1 MTGDRLRRLVPHR
14 RRRRAAAGDRVL
26 ALVPHHRCERWL
38 DHCLASLVGQTRPP
52 DGIVVID
59 DASAEPPTEIV
70 RRFPGVTLLRARAN
84 VGPYR
89 LVQQVIEETS
99 YDRYLFQDAD
109 DWSAPDRLELLLDAA
124 GRTGAEL
131 VGSDYVMLC
140 TDEVRTLL
148 HAFPVDVN
156 GALVQALTCHALQHP
171 TSLVNRTLVTRL
183 GGYAS
188 GMRFSGDDE
197 FLRRAAHVTRIVN
210 VPRVLYFRR
219 HRADSL
225 TTSAATG
232 HGSQAR
238 RDVLKA
244 LATRAADNA
253 EAVVRGDQPD
263 LTPHALAPPIRL
275 EHVCGPALIG
285 GDDATRL
292 FPRLGRRRRPSGAT
306 TRAGKLPEPVLIVG
320 GEASGTDALLW
331 SLAQHPSAVPV
342 VDLSWLE
349 PLSESARRAAGPSD
363 LVHTALSPG
372 RRLRPLD
379 ASGAG
384 ACDLQGELAAA
395 VSRVLLGEG
404 PAGASCWMAAAAPE
418 PRTVDA
424 VLTVFPRARVIHLV
438 RDADDSASARSQ
450 PSKANPHPLPVDEA
464 YRAWLREVR
473 SGLAVERAVGAERLL
488 RLRFDELTRAP
499 EGAVRRCLDFVG
511 LDFDPACVRPLQ
523 ELDLVPA
530 KVYGDVSDAAPA
542 RELSTALCGPGEHA
556 ESLVAVDPP
565 VGPVPTAAA
574 QERRPP
580 RPTTQR
586 PPPAPTGAPPL
597 PAHVARPAALLRQS
611 VPEGSVVAVVT
622 KGEGRFLELD
632 GHDVWHFP
640 RTAEGEWA
648 GYHPATS
655 DDVIRHLEELEGQG
669 ARYFLIPYW
678 ARWWLDHYTGL
689 APHLARR
696 ARFVGEDSDSGIV
709 FELAARGEPATPS
722 PLEGRSDEQARVR
735 PPGTPDRRRS
745 VSVIAWNAT
754 HNPLG
759 RAHVLAEL
767 LRDRY
772 DVEVVGAEFEHFG
785 TGIWAP
791 LRDMDLRLRTF
802 PGGPFPEHF
811 ARMEA
816 FAGTITADAV
826 VVSKPRLP
834 SYLLGILAKALRN
847 RPLVLDVDDRE
858 LTFVGATEPLT
869 IEALREH
876 ADDPRL
882 HNPYGSHWT
891 RHCEALVGAADCVT
905 VSNETLQSLFG
916 GTIVPHVRD
925 ERLFDPARYERS
937 AVRRRFGFED
947 GERIVLFAG
956 TPRRHKGVV
965 ELAAALRETADP
977 RARLCLIGTSELER
991 LREDLVPYADLIRVV
1006 PYQPFAELPALL
1018 AAADMVAV
1026 LQDPESDVSQYQM
1039 PAKVTDALA
1048 MQRPCLVRSVP
1059 PLERLIADGHL
1070 EAVPGDG
1077 LAAKLAEML
1086 GDEGAVAQRAQANRE
1101 VFLEH
1106 FSFSAV
1112 RPRLEAIMA
1121 QLLDRPPPLAED
1133 HRRLL
1138 AFTQERFG
1146 GSGPVGG
1153 GTDAPAPASL
1163 RAHPARRPRPPG
1175 PGGDTRFD
1183 VVMFWKQND
1192 TGIYGRRH
1200 DMFMQHLAR
1209 SARVGQVVQFD
1220 APIDVAELRR
1230 APADGVPSQSLLV
1243 RDRTMRRI
1251 QGVEPVPGLHQH
1263 SFVYSGDDGGQSL
1276 LPDRSDY
1283 LVHVKNV
1290 LARHGVGERPV
1301 VFWVYP
1307 KCLDFPEVA
1316 RALTPDLTVA
1326 DVVDDH
1332 RTWARPGTSQYQ
1344 RIVANYQEIAE
1355 LSDII
1360 LTNCDTMRTTM
1371 AALGGNVHLVPNAAE
1386 YPDLSL
1392 SLPLDVPEEL
1402 RALEGPTVGYVGNI
1416 SSRIDVDLLEH
1427 LARSRPHWNIV
1438 LVGSAHAGQE
1448 VLRLR
1453 SLTNVSLLGPRPY
1466 EEAKRYVRAFDVGLI
1481 PHLQNEMTAAMHPLK
1496 AFVYC
1501 ALDVPVVSTDIANLG
1516 ELRPLISVA
1525 TDHAE
1530 FLAKVDAAL
1539 VEGKGPLAREG
1550 AHEVLRRNSWEVRT
1564 GAVMALVDEAL
1575 GERGVLK

>member
-59 DASAEPPTEIV
+59 DASPEPPTEIV
-70 RRFPGVTLLRARAN
+70 RRFPGVTLLRATAN

-89 LVQQVIEETS
+89 LVQQVIDETS

-109 DWSAPDRLELLLDAA
+109 DWSAPDRLELLLAA
-124 GRTGAEL
+124 AERTGAEL

-156 GALVQALTCHALQHP
+156 GALAEAPTCHALQHP
-171 TSLVNRTLVTRL
+171 TSLVSRTLVTRL

-197 FLRRAAHVTRIVN
+197 FLRRAAHVARIVN

-225 TTSAATG
+225 TTYPASGEHRATV
-232 HGSQAR
+232 SCTQ
-238 RDVLKA
+238 
-244 LATRAADNA
+244 
-253 EAVVRGDQPD
+253 
-263 LTPHALAPPIRL
+263 APPVEL
-275 EHVCGPALIG
+275 THVCGPRLEG
-285 GDDATRL
+285 VDATR
-292 FPRLGRRRRPSGAT
+292 PARLVRR
-306 TRAGKLPEPVLIVG
+306 TRAVPGSKAREPLEPVLVVG
-320 GEASGTDALLW
+320 GLASGADALLW
-331 SLAQHPSAVPV
+331 ALAQHRSVVPL
-342 VDLSWLE
+342 VDVSWLE
-349 PLSESARRAAGPSD
+349 PLSEAARRAGGPSD
-363 LVHTALSPG
+363 VVHTALSPG
-372 RRLRPLD
+372 RRLHPLD
-379 ASGAG
+379 VSGAG
-384 ACDLQGELAAA
+384 AGDVRGELAAA
-395 VSRVLLGEG
+395 VGRVLLGDRPG
-404 PAGASCWMAAAAPE
+404 DDCCWMAAVPPDAD
-418 PRTVDA
+418 RIQA
-424 VLTVFPRARVIHLV
+424 VLALFPGARVIHLV

-450 PSKANPHPLPVDEA
+450 QSRANAHPLPLDEA

-488 RLRFDELTRAP
+488 RLRFDELTRGP

-511 LDFDPACVRPLQ
+511 LDFDPACVRPLG
-523 ELDLVPA
+523 ELDLLPA
-530 KVYGDVSDAAPA
+530 EAYGDPGDAAPA
-542 RELSTALCGPGEHA
+542 RELSTALCGPGQHA
-556 ESLVAVDPP
+556 GSLVAGDSP
-565 VGPVPTAAA
+565 VVLVPTAAA
-574 QERRPP
+574 QERTPP
-580 RPTTQR
+580 RPMTQS
-586 PPPAPTGAPPL
+586 PPPAPTGARPL
-597 PAHVARPAALLRQS
+597 PAHVGGPAALLQQS
-611 VPEGSVVAVVT
+611 VPAGSVVAVVT

-655 DDVIRHLEELEGQG
+655 DDVIRHLEELERRG
-669 ARYFLIPYW
+669 ARYFLIPSW

-689 APHLARR
+689 RPHLARR
-696 ARFVGEDSDSGIV
+696 GRVAGEEPDGGIV
-709 FELAARGEPATPS
+709 FELDSRGEPATPS
-722 PLEGRSDEQARVR
+722 PLDGRCEEQARPR
-735 PPGTPDRRRS
+735 PAGAPGRRRS
-745 VSVIAWNAT
+745 VSVIAWDTA

-772 DVEVVGAEFEHFG
+772 DVEVVGAEFEQFG
-785 TGIWAP
+785 TGVWAP
-791 LRDMDLRLRTF
+791 LKGMDLALRTF
-802 PGGPFPEHF
+802 PGGPFPEHLG
-811 ARMEA
+811 RMEA
-816 FAGTITADAV
+816 FAPTVTADAV

-858 LTFVGATEPLT
+858 LTFVGATQPLS
-869 IEALREH
+869 IDELRQQ
-876 ADDPRL
+876 ADDPGL

-891 RHCEALVGAADCVT
+891 RHCESLVGAADCVT

-916 GTIVPHVRD
+916 GTIVPHARD
-925 ERLFDPARYERS
+925 ERLFDPARYDRR

-965 ELAAALRETADP
+965 ELAAALREVGDP
-977 RARLCLIGTSELER
+977 RARLCLIGTSELES
-991 LREDLVPYADLIRVV
+991 LRKDLVPYADLIRVV

-1059 PLERLIADGHL
+1059 PLERLVTDGHL
-1070 EAVPGDG
+1070 EAVSGDG
-1077 LAAKLAEML
+1077 LAAKVAEML

-1106 FSFSAV
+1106 FSFYAV
-1112 RPRLEAIMA
+1112 RPRLEAIMER
-1121 QLLDRPPPLAED
+1121 LLDRPPPLAED

-1138 AFTQERFG
+1138 AVTRERFG
-1146 GSGPVGG
+1146 GSGLVAG
-1153 GTDAPAPASL
+1153 GTDAPAPPGR
-1163 RAHPARRPRPPG
+1163 RAHPARRPHPRG

-1251 QGVEPVPGLHQH
+1251 RGVEPVPGLHQH
-1263 SFVYSGDDGGQSL
+1263 SFVYSGDDGGESL
-1276 LPDRSDY
+1276 LPHRGDY
-1283 LVHVKNV
+1283 LVHVKDV

-1307 KCLDFPEVA
+1307 KCLDFPEIA
-1316 RALTPDLTVA
+1316 RALTPD
-1326 DVVDDH
+1326 
-1332 RTWARPGTSQYQ
+1332 
-1344 RIVANYQEIAE
+1344 
-1355 LSDII
+1355 
-1360 LTNCDTMRTTM
+1360 
-1371 AALGGNVHLVPNAAE
+1371 
-1386 YPDLSL
+1386 
-1392 SLPLDVPEEL
+1392 
-1402 RALEGPTVGYVGNI
+1402 
-1416 SSRIDVDLLEH
+1416 
-1427 LARSRPHWNIV
+1427 
-1438 LVGSAHAGQE
+1438 
-1448 VLRLR
+1448 
-1453 SLTNVSLLGPRPY
+1453 
-1466 EEAKRYVRAFDVGLI
+1466 
-1481 PHLQNEMTAAMHPLK
+1481 
-1496 AFVYC
+1496 
-1501 ALDVPVVSTDIANLG
+1501 
-1516 ELRPLISVA
+1516 
-1525 TDHAE
+1525 
-1530 FLAKVDAAL
+1530 
-1539 VEGKGPLAREG
+1539 
-1550 AHEVLRRNSWEVRT
+1550 
-1564 GAVMALVDEAL
+1564 
-1575 GERGVLK
+1575 